1 MKTIG
6 LVGGTSWVSSLEY
19 YRFINQGVNEVLGG
33 NQFARCVLYS
43 INFGDITACNER
55 NDTEGVYT
63 LIRDAAAAV
72 ARAGAEG
79 IVICA
84 NTLHQFADRVKKDID
99 LPLIHIAEA
108 TAREIN
114 RSGLST
120 VGLLGTI
127 PTMEGDFYTA
137 VLSDRDIRTLVPGP
151 EEREFINKVIY
162 EELVREI
169 FKESSRHRFMEIMER
184 LQRRGAEGI
193 IMGCTEIPLIIQ
205 DEDSELPLFN
215 TTAIHARAA
224 VEFSLGKG

>member
-19 YRFINQGVNEVLGG
+19 YRFINQGINEIRGG
-33 NQFARCVLYS
+33 HQFARCVLYS
-43 INFGDITACNER
+43 INFGDIMARNRR
-55 NDTEGVYT
+55 NDTEGVYA

-79 IVICA
+79 LVLCA
-84 NTLHQFADRVKKDID
+84 NTLHQFADRLQSEIA

-114 RSGLST
+114 RSGMTT
-120 VGLLGTI
+120 VGLIGSRE
-127 PTMEGDFYTA
+127 TMQGDFYTA
-137 VLSDRDIRTLVPGP
+137 VLSAEDIRTLVPGP
-151 EEREFINKVIY
+151 EEREFINMVIY
-162 EELVREI
+162 EELVKEI
-169 FKESSRHRFMEIMER
+169 FKEKSRHRFLEIMEK

-193 IMGCTEIPLIIQ
+193 ILGCTEIPLIIQ
-205 DEDSELPLFN
+205 DEDFELPLFN

-224 VEFSLGKG
+224 VDFALGR